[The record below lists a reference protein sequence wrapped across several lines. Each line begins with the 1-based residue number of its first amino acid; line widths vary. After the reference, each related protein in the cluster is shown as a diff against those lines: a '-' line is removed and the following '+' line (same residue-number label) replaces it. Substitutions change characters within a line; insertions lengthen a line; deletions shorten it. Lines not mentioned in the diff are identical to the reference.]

1 MRSVA
6 LHDTIDL
13 YYSSVVV
20 VGSFAGLNFN
30 FFLDIINMWPI
41 LSLTQLQDQLAAT
54 ANKEFDPLGP
64 LPHGWGKYHWA
75 FVVAEATE
83 TLEKLEV
90 GS

>member
-1 MRSVA
+1 
-6 LHDTIDL
+6 
-13 YYSSVVV
+13 
-20 VGSFAGLNFN
+20 
-30 FFLDIINMWPI
+30 MWPI

-75 FVVAEATE
+75 FVVAETTE